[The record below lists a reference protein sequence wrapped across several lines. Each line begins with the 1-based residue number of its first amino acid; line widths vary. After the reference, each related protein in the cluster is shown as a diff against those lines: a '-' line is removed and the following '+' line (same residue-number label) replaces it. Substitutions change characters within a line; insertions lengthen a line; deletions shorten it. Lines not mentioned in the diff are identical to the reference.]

1 MGNTDMH
8 LFNCLGVAGVF
19 QVKVTCRSFR
29 GPLVRAALLQHVLLS
44 PASGTQSSTMNFL
57 PPLMFLEGLPTHLC
71 WDGLPGQ
78 AGEPI
83 LAPLD

>member
-1 MGNTDMH
+1 M
-8 LFNCLGVAGVF
+8 
-19 QVKVTCRSFR
+19 
-29 GPLVRAALLQHVLLS
+29 RAALLQHVPLG
-44 PASGTQSSTMNFL
+44 PTPGTQFSTRNFF
-57 PPLMFLEGLPTHLC
+57 PPLVFLEGLLTHFC

>member
-1 MGNTDMH
+1 MH
-8 LFNCLGVAGVF
+8 LFNCLGVF
-19 QVKVTCRSFR
+19 EVKVTCRPFR
-29 GPLVRAALLQHVLLS
+29 GPLVRAALLQHVPLS
-44 PASGTQSSTMNFL
+44 PAPGTQSSTMNFL
-57 PPLMFLEGLPTHLC
+57 LPLMFLEGLLTHLC